1 MKVYSLK
8 WAAALVALQATFGT
22 SAYAATPANNLF
34 SDISYVTSDK
44 MAAIQEAVSQGLLS
58 GDPQGTFRPAATLT
72 RQELAVLLV
81 RALKLDPIS
90 SSSTFKD
97 VQSKQFA
104 APYIEAA
111 QKAGFLSGD
120 GLGNFR
126 PNDPITREE
135 LAAVF
140 VRAVGGV
147 NAEGGSSILPKD
159 QSSVSQWA
167 AGSVDTALRLGL
179 IDIHDS
185 KLNPRG
191 EVKREDIA
199 PFLLDIFKTQEQT
212 ATINNI
218 DGDIVTIDNVPY
230 LIEGKLK
237 DLIGNSNKDALTG
250 ATLKFNSRNRNVDG
264 LQQLEIVQKDVV
276 LNTNGLP
283 ESSLLRVSGDGVQI
297 KGDIKGI
304 IELNDGV
311 SNIQLNGNVNHLT
324 LNSGNGIFI
333 KGTGTI
339 GELQVAN
346 ANAKVTLNPNFKVET
361 IKLPKD
367 ASVSQ
372 VIQNYNEIQKQIG
385 QIQLTDGTVQEST
398 TVTSSSVTFSSGG
411 GSSTKSVTNH
421 APSVTTGFTD
431 ITLSTAD
438 EPKKINLVNSFTD
451 SDGDTLTYT
460 AETSATNVATVSVNG
475 SQLTLTPV
483 SAGTTKITVT
493 ANDGKGGTINSQFNV
508 TITPVIPEAV
518 NHAPTVETSMSN
530 VTTGAA
536 DGAKTVS
543 LAGVFTDEDSDALAY
558 TATSTDTGVA
568 TIAVTGSDLKI
579 TPVNAGTATIMVTAN
594 DGKGGKVDTQF
605 NVTITPVIPEAVNHA
620 PTVETSISNVTTG
633 AADGIKTVSLAGVFA
648 DEDNDALTYTT
659 TSTNTG
665 VATVS
670 VTGSDLK
677 ITPMNAGTATIAVT
691 ANDGNGGTVDTQ
703 FSVTIT
709 PVIPEAVNH
718 APTVE
723 TSISNVTTG
732 AADGIKTVSLAG
744 VFADEDSNTLTYTAT
759 STDMG
764 VATIAVTG
772 SDLKITPVNAGTAT
786 IMVTANDGKG
796 GTVDAQFNVT
806 ITLVIPEAVNHAPT
820 VETSISNV
828 TTGAADGI
836 KTVSLAGVFADE
848 DSNTLTYTATS
859 TDMGV
864 ATVSVT
870 GSDLKITPVNA
881 GTATIMVTANDGKGG
896 TVDAQF
902 NVTITPV
909 IPEAVN
915 HAPTVNTSISNVTT
929 GAADGAKTVSLAG
942 VFTDEDSDALAYTA
956 TSTDASVAT
965 VSVTG
970 SDLKI
975 TPVNAGTTTIMVTA
989 NDGKGGTVDTQFN
1002 VTITPVIPEAV
1013 NHAPT
1018 VETSISDVTTGAADG
1033 IKTVS
1038 LAGVFADEDND
1049 ALTYTTTSTNTG
1061 VATVSVTGSDLKI
1074 NPVNAGTATITV
1086 TANDENGGKV
1096 DTNFTL
1102 TVTPP
1107 PAPNHAPVVQSTI
1120 NDISTEVGAMDT
1132 TIGLASTFADEDL
1145 DLLTYSAGSSDSGVA
1160 TVSVTGDQLSITPLA
1175 VGSATV
1181 TVTADDGKGGTVQT
1195 IFQVTAEEKKGLFF
1209 SELAWGESDSIMQII
1224 ELYNAGSE
1232 ELDASKIRIERSD
1245 SGNSIV
1251 ISQEAGAI
1259 IPSKAT
1265 FVIGETMYFG
1275 NAHVDYFMD
1284 MGFYNDDSAPV
1295 TLSLY
1300 YDNQL
1305 IDTAVFQPHTT
1316 LARQSSIT
1324 HGNAGY
1330 YEASE
1335 WIDEGTDYTDNIG
1348 VFSSEAP

>member
-22 SAYAATPANNLF
+22 SAHAATPANNSF
-34 SDISYVTSDK
+34 SDISYVTNDK
-44 MAAIQEAVSQGLLS
+44 MVAIQEAVRQGLLS

-111 QKAGFLSGD
+111 QKAGLLSGD

-126 PNDPITREE
+126 PNDSVTREE

-167 AGSVDTALRLGL
+167 AGAVDKALRLGL

-185 KLNPRG
+185 RLNPTG

-212 ATINNI
+212 ATINSV

-237 DLIGNSNKDALTG
+237 ELIGNSNKDALKG
-250 ATLKFNSRNRNVDG
+250 AILKFNSVNRNVDG

-283 ESSLLRVSGDGVQI
+283 ESSLLRISGDGVQI
-297 KGDIKGI
+297 KGDTKGI
-304 IELNDGV
+304 IELKNGI

-324 LNSGNGIFI
+324 VNSGSDISI

-339 GELQVAN
+339 GELKVAN

-367 ASVSQ
+367 ISVSQ
-372 VIQNYNEIQKQIG
+372 VIQNYNEVQKQIG
-385 QIQLTDGTVQEST
+385 QIQSADGTVQKTT

-411 GSSTKSVTNH
+411 GTSTNSVTNH
-421 APSVTTGFTD
+421 APGVTTGFTD

-438 EPKKINLVNSFTD
+438 EPKKINLANSFTD
-451 SDGDTLTYT
+451 VDGDTLTYT
-460 AETSATNVATVSVNG
+460 AESSVTNVATVSVNG

-518 NHAPTVETSMSN
+518 NHAPTVN
-530 VTTGAA
+530 
-536 DGAKTVS
+536 
-543 LAGVFTDEDSDALAY
+543 
-558 TATSTDTGVA
+558 
-568 TIAVTGSDLKI
+568 
-579 TPVNAGTATIMVTAN
+579 
-594 DGKGGKVDTQF
+594 
-605 NVTITPVIPEAVNHA
+605 
-620 PTVETSISNVTTG
+620 TSISNVTTG
-633 AADGIKTVSLAGVFA
+633 V
-648 DEDNDALTYTT
+648 
-659 TSTNTG
+659 
-665 VATVS
+665 
-670 VTGSDLK
+670 
-677 ITPMNAGTATIAVT
+677 
-691 ANDGNGGTVDTQ
+691 
-703 FSVTIT
+703 
-709 PVIPEAVNH
+709 
-718 APTVE
+718 
-723 TSISNVTTG
+723 
-732 AADGIKTVSLAG
+732 ADGIKTVSLAG
-744 VFADEDSNTLTYTAT
+744 VFADEDSDALTYTAT
-759 STDMG
+759 STDTG
-764 VATIAVTG
+764 VVTVAVNG

-786 IMVTANDGKG
+786 IT
-796 GTVDAQFNVT
+796 
-806 ITLVIPEAVNHAPT
+806 
-820 VETSISNV
+820 
-828 TTGAADGI
+828 
-836 KTVSLAGVFADE
+836 
-848 DSNTLTYTATS
+848 
-859 TDMGV
+859 
-864 ATVSVT
+864 
-870 GSDLKITPVNA
+870 
-881 GTATIMVTANDGKGG
+881 
-896 TVDAQF
+896 
-902 NVTITPV
+902 
-909 IPEAVN
+909 
-915 HAPTVNTSISNVTT
+915 
-929 GAADGAKTVSLAG
+929 
-942 VFTDEDSDALAYTA
+942 
-956 TSTDASVAT
+956 
-965 VSVTG
+965 
-970 SDLKI
+970 
-975 TPVNAGTTTIMVTA
+975 VTA

-1018 VETSISDVTTGAADG
+1018 VETSISNVTAGVADG

-1038 LAGVFADEDND
+1038 LAGVFADEDSD
-1049 ALTYTTTSTNTG
+1049 VLTYTATSTNAG
-1061 VATVSVTGSDLKI
+1061 VATVAVNGSDLKI
-1074 NPVNAGTATITV
+1074 TPVNAGTTTITV
-1086 TANDENGGKV
+1086 TANDGKGGTVDTQFNVTITPVIPEVVNHAPTVETSISNVTTGVADGIKTVSLAGVFADEDSDALTFTATSTNAGVATVAVNGGDLKITPVNAGTVTITVTANDGKGGTV

-1102 TVTPP
+1102 TVTPL
-1107 PAPNHAPVVQSTI
+1107 PAVNHAPVVQSTI
-1120 NDISTEVGAMDT
+1120 NDVSTEAGAMDT

-1145 DLLTYSAGSSDSGVA
+1145 DLLTYSAGSSDPGVA
-1160 TVSVTGDQLSITPLA
+1160 TVTVTSDQLSITPLV
-1175 VGSATV
+1175 VGSTTV

-1195 IFQVTAEEKKGLFF
+1195 TFQVTVVEKRGLFF
-1209 SELAWGESDSIMQII
+1209 SELAWGEGDSMMQII
-1224 ELYNAGSE
+1224 ELYNAGFE

-1245 SGNSIV
+1245 SGNSIE
-1251 ISQEAGAI
+1251 ISQNAGASI
-1259 IPSKAT
+1259 SGGAT

-1275 NAHVDYFMD
+1275 DAHVDYFMD

-1316 LARQSSIT
+1316 IARQSDVT
-1324 HGNAGY
+1324 HGNAGH

-1335 WIDEGTDYTDNIG
+1335 WFDEGIDYTDNIG
-1348 VFSSEAP
+1348 IFNSEAP

>member
-8 WAAALVALQATFGT
+8 WAAALVALQATFGA

-44 MAAIQEAVSQGLLS
+44 MVAIQEAVSQGLLS

-237 DLIGNSNKDALTG
+237 DLIGSSNKDALKG

-276 LNTNGLP
+276 LNTDGLP
-283 ESSLLRVSGDGVQI
+283 ESSLLRISGDGVQI
-297 KGDIKGI
+297 KGDIKGV

-311 SNIQLNGNVNHLT
+311 SSIQLNGNVNHLT
-324 LNSGNGIFI
+324 LNSGNGISI

-339 GELQVAN
+339 GELQAVN

-361 IKLPKD
+361 IKLPKE

-372 VIQNYNEIQKQIG
+372 VIQNYNEVQKQIG
-385 QIQLTDGTVQEST
+385 QIQSTDGTVQEST

-411 GSSTKSVTNH
+411 GGSTKSVTNH
-421 APSVTTGFTD
+421 APGVTTGFTD

-438 EPKKINLVNSFTD
+438 EPKKINLSNSFTD
-451 SDGDTLTYT
+451 ADGDALTYT
-460 AETSATNVATVSVNG
+460 VETSATNVATVSVNG

-508 TITPVIPEAV
+508 TITPVTPEAV
-518 NHAPTVETSMSN
+518 NHAPTVNASISN

-536 DGAKTVS
+536 DGVKTVS
-543 LAGVFTDEDSDALAY
+543 LAGVFTDED
-558 TATSTDTGVA
+558 
-568 TIAVTGSDLKI
+568 
-579 TPVNAGTATIMVTAN
+579 
-594 DGKGGKVDTQF
+594 
-605 NVTITPVIPEAVNHA
+605 
-620 PTVETSISNVTTG
+620 
-633 AADGIKTVSLAGVFA
+633 
-648 DEDNDALTYTT
+648 NDA
-659 TSTNTG
+659 
-665 VATVS
+665 
-670 VTGSDLK
+670 
-677 ITPMNAGTATIAVT
+677 
-691 ANDGNGGTVDTQ
+691 
-703 FSVTIT
+703 
-709 PVIPEAVNH
+709 
-718 APTVE
+718 
-723 TSISNVTTG
+723 
-732 AADGIKTVSLAG
+732 
-744 VFADEDSNTLTYTAT
+744 LTYTAT
-759 STDMG
+759 ST
-764 VATIAVTG
+764 
-772 SDLKITPVNAGTAT
+772 
-786 IMVTANDGKG
+786 
-796 GTVDAQFNVT
+796 
-806 ITLVIPEAVNHAPT
+806 
-820 VETSISNV
+820 
-828 TTGAADGI
+828 
-836 KTVSLAGVFADE
+836 
-848 DSNTLTYTATS
+848 NT
-859 TDMGV
+859 GV

-881 GTATIMVTANDGKGG
+881 GTATIT
-896 TVDAQF
+896 
-902 NVTITPV
+902 
-909 IPEAVN
+909 
-915 HAPTVNTSISNVTT
+915 
-929 GAADGAKTVSLAG
+929 
-942 VFTDEDSDALAYTA
+942 
-956 TSTDASVAT
+956 
-965 VSVTG
+965 
-970 SDLKI
+970 
-975 TPVNAGTTTIMVTA
+975 VTA

-1018 VETSISDVTTGAADG
+1018 VNASISNVTTGAADGVKTVSLAGVFADEDSDTLTYTATSTDAGVATVSVTGSDLKITPVNAGTATITVTANDGKGGTVDTQFNVTITPVIPEAVNHAPTVNTSISNVTTGASDG

-1038 LAGVFADEDND
+1038 LAGVFADEDSD
-1049 ALTYTTTSTNTG
+1049 ALTYKATSTDAG

-1074 NPVNAGTATITV
+1074 TPVNAGTATITV
-1086 TANDENGGKV
+1086 TANDGKGGTVDTQFSVTITPVIPEAVNHAPTVNTSISNVTTGAADGVKTVSLAGVFADEDSDALTYTATSTDAGVATVSVTGSDLKITPVNAGTSTITVTANDGNGGTV
-1096 DTNFTL
+1096 ETNFTL
-1102 TVTPP
+1102 TVTPL
-1107 PAPNHAPVVQSTI
+1107 PAVNHAPVVQSTI
-1120 NDISTEVGAMDT
+1120 NDISTEAGAMDT
-1132 TIGLASTFADEDL
+1132 TVGLASTFADEDL
-1145 DLLTYSAGSSDSGVA
+1145 DSLTYTADSSDPGVA

-1181 TVTADDGKGGTVQT
+1181 TVTADDGQGGIVQT
-1195 IFQVTAEEKKGLFF
+1195 TFQVTVGEKKGLFF
-1209 SELAWGESDSIMQII
+1209 SELAWGESDPMMQII

-1232 ELDASKIRIERSD
+1232 ELDASKIRIERS
-1245 SGNSIV
+1245 SGGDSIV

-1275 NAHVDYFMD
+1275 DAHVDYFMD

-1300 YDNQL
+1300 YDNRL
-1305 IDTAVFQPHTT
+1305 IDTSVFQPHTT
-1316 LARQSSIT
+1316 LARLSGIT
-1324 HGNAGY
+1324 HGNAGH

-1335 WIDEGTDYTDNIG
+1335 WIDEGIDYTDNIG
-1348 VFSSEAP
+1348 IFSSEAP

>member
-22 SAYAATPANNLF
+22 SAYAATPADNLF
-34 SDISYVTSDK
+34 SDTSYVTSDK
-44 MAAIQEAVSQGLLS
+44 MAAIQEAVRQGLLS

-81 RALKLDPIS
+81 RALKLDPVS

-126 PNDPITREE
+126 PNDPVTREE

-159 QSSVSQWA
+159 QSLVSQWA

-185 KLNPRG
+185 KLNPTG

-212 ATINNI
+212 ATINSI

-237 DLIGNSNKDALTG
+237 ELIGNSNKDALKG
-250 ATLKFNSRNRNVDG
+250 AILKFNSRNRNVDG

-283 ESSLLRVSGDGVQI
+283 ESSLLRISGDGVQI
-297 KGDIKGI
+297 KGDIKGV

-311 SNIQLNGNVNHLT
+311 SNTQLNGNANHLIV
-324 LNSGNGIFI
+324 NSNNGISI

-339 GELQVAN
+339 GELKVAN
-346 ANAKVTLNPNFKVET
+346 ANAKVTLNPNFKVEM
-361 IKLPKD
+361 IQLPKD
-367 ASVSQ
+367 VSVSQ
-372 VIQNYNEIQKQIG
+372 VIQNYNEVQKQIG
-385 QIQLTDGTVQEST
+385 KIQSADGTVHEAT
-398 TVTSSSVTFSSGG
+398 TATSSSVTFSSGG
-411 GSSTKSVTNH
+411 GTSTNSVTNH

-431 ITLSTAD
+431 TTLSTAD
-438 EPKKINLVNSFTD
+438 EPKKINLANSFTD
-451 SDGDTLTYT
+451 ADGDTLTYT
-460 AETSATNVATVSVNG
+460 AESSATNVARVSVNG

-483 SAGTTKITVT
+483 SAGTTNVTVT

-518 NHAPTVETSMSN
+518 NHAPTVETSISN

-536 DGAKTVS
+536 DGVKTVS
-543 LAGVFTDEDSDALAY
+543 LASVFADEDSDALTY
-558 TATSTDTGVA
+558 TATSTNAGVA
-568 TIAVTGSDLKI
+568 TVAVNGSDLKI
-579 TPVNAGTATIMVTAN
+579 TPVNAGTAAITVTAD
-594 DGKGGKVDTQF
+594 DGNGGTVDTQF

-633 AADGIKTVSLAGVFA
+633 AADGVKTVSLAGVFA
-648 DEDNDALTYTT
+648 DEDSDVLTFTA
-659 TSTNTG
+659 TSTDTG
-665 VATVS
+665 VVTVA
-670 VTGSDLK
+670 VNGNDLK
-677 ITPMNAGTATIAVT
+677 ITPVNAGTATITVT
-691 ANDGNGGTVDTQ
+691 ADDGNGGIVDTQ
-703 FSVTIT
+703 FNVTIT

-732 AADGIKTVSLAG
+732 AADGVKTVSLAS
-744 VFADEDSNTLTYTAT
+744 VFADEDSDALTYTAT
-759 STDMG
+759 STNAG
-764 VATIAVTG
+764 VATVAVNG

-786 IMVTANDGKG
+786 ITVTANDG
-796 GTVDAQFNVT
+796 N
-806 ITLVIPEAVNHAPT
+806 
-820 VETSISNV
+820 
-828 TTGAADGI
+828 
-836 KTVSLAGVFADE
+836 
-848 DSNTLTYTATS
+848 
-859 TDMGV
+859 
-864 ATVSVT
+864 
-870 GSDLKITPVNA
+870 
-881 GTATIMVTANDGKGG
+881 
-896 TVDAQF
+896 
-902 NVTITPV
+902 
-909 IPEAVN
+909 
-915 HAPTVNTSISNVTT
+915 
-929 GAADGAKTVSLAG
+929 
-942 VFTDEDSDALAYTA
+942 
-956 TSTDASVAT
+956 
-965 VSVTG
+965 
-970 SDLKI
+970 
-975 TPVNAGTTTIMVTA
+975 
-989 NDGKGGTVDTQFN
+989 GGTVDTQFN

-1018 VETSISDVTTGAADG
+1018 VETSISNVTTGVADG

-1038 LAGVFADEDND
+1038 LAGVFADEDSD
-1049 ALTYTTTSTNTG
+1049 VLTYTATTTDTG
-1061 VATVSVTGSDLKI
+1061 VVTVAVNGGDLKI
-1074 NPVNAGTATITV
+1074 TPVNAGTATITV
-1086 TANDENGGKV
+1086 TANDGNGGTV

-1107 PAPNHAPVVQSTI
+1107 PAVNHAPVVQSAI
-1120 NDISTEVGAMDT
+1120 NDISTEAGAMDT

-1145 DLLTYSAGSSDSGVA
+1145 DLLTYSADSSNPGVA

-1175 VGSATV
+1175 LGSATV

-1195 IFQVTAEEKKGLFF
+1195 IFQVTVGEKKGLFF
-1209 SELAWGESDSIMQII
+1209 SELAWGESDSMMQII

-1232 ELDASKIRIERSD
+1232 ELDASKIRIERSNG
-1245 SGNSIV
+1245 GNSIE
-1251 ISQEAGAI
+1251 ISQDAGAF
-1259 IPSKAT
+1259 IPGGAT
-1265 FVIGETMYFG
+1265 FVIGETMFFG
-1275 NAHVDYFMD
+1275 DVYIDYSTGME
-1284 MGFYNDDSAPV
+1284 FYNDDSAPV

-1316 LARQSSIT
+1316 IARQSGVT
-1324 HGNAGY
+1324 HGNAGH
-1330 YEASE
+1330 YEESE
-1335 WIDEGTDYTDNIG
+1335 WFDEGIDYTDNIG
-1348 VFSSEAP
+1348 IFSSEAP

>member
-22 SAYAATPANNLF
+22 SAHAATPANNSF
-34 SDISYVTSDK
+34 SDISYVTNDK
-44 MAAIQEAVSQGLLS
+44 MVAIQEAIRQGLLS

-111 QKAGFLSGD
+111 QKAGLLSGD

-126 PNDPITREE
+126 PNDSVTREE

-167 AGSVDTALRLGL
+167 AGAVDKALRLGL

-185 KLNPRG
+185 RLNPTG

-212 ATINNI
+212 ATINSV

-237 DLIGNSNKDALTG
+237 ELIGNSNKDALKG
-250 ATLKFNSRNRNVDG
+250 AILKFNSRNRNVDG

-283 ESSLLRVSGDGVQI
+283 ESSLLRISGDGVQI
-297 KGDIKGI
+297 KGDTKGI
-304 IELNDGV
+304 IELKNGV

-324 LNSGNGIFI
+324 VNSGSDISI

-339 GELQVAN
+339 GELKVAN

-367 ASVSQ
+367 ISVSQ
-372 VIQNYNEIQKQIG
+372 VIQNYNEVQKQIG
-385 QIQLTDGTVQEST
+385 QIQSADGTVQKTT

-411 GSSTKSVTNH
+411 GTSTNSVTNH
-421 APSVTTGFTD
+421 APGVTTGFTD

-438 EPKKINLVNSFTD
+438 EPKKINLANSFTD
-451 SDGDTLTYT
+451 VDGDTLTYT
-460 AETSATNVATVSVNG
+460 AESSVTNVATVSVNG

-518 NHAPTVETSMSN
+518 NHAPTVN
-530 VTTGAA
+530 
-536 DGAKTVS
+536 
-543 LAGVFTDEDSDALAY
+543 
-558 TATSTDTGVA
+558 
-568 TIAVTGSDLKI
+568 
-579 TPVNAGTATIMVTAN
+579 
-594 DGKGGKVDTQF
+594 
-605 NVTITPVIPEAVNHA
+605 
-620 PTVETSISNVTTG
+620 
-633 AADGIKTVSLAGVFA
+633 
-648 DEDNDALTYTT
+648 
-659 TSTNTG
+659 
-665 VATVS
+665 
-670 VTGSDLK
+670 
-677 ITPMNAGTATIAVT
+677 
-691 ANDGNGGTVDTQ
+691 
-703 FSVTIT
+703 
-709 PVIPEAVNH
+709 
-718 APTVE
+718 

-744 VFADEDSNTLTYTAT
+744 VFADEDSDVLTYTAT
-759 STDMG
+759 STNAG
-764 VATIAVTG
+764 VATVAVNG
-772 SDLKITPVNAGTAT
+772 SDLKITPVNAGTA
-786 IMVTANDGKG
+786 M
-796 GTVDAQFNVT
+796 
-806 ITLVIPEAVNHAPT
+806 
-820 VETSISNV
+820 
-828 TTGAADGI
+828 
-836 KTVSLAGVFADE
+836 
-848 DSNTLTYTATS
+848 
-859 TDMGV
+859 
-864 ATVSVT
+864 
-870 GSDLKITPVNA
+870 
-881 GTATIMVTANDGKGG
+881 
-896 TVDAQF
+896 
-902 NVTITPV
+902 
-909 IPEAVN
+909 
-915 HAPTVNTSISNVTT
+915 
-929 GAADGAKTVSLAG
+929 
-942 VFTDEDSDALAYTA
+942 
-956 TSTDASVAT
+956 
-965 VSVTG
+965 
-970 SDLKI
+970 
-975 TPVNAGTTTIMVTA
+975 
-989 NDGKGGTVDTQFN
+989 
-1002 VTITPVIPEAV
+1002 
-1013 NHAPT
+1013 
-1018 VETSISDVTTGAADG
+1018 
-1033 IKTVS
+1033 
-1038 LAGVFADEDND
+1038 
-1049 ALTYTTTSTNTG
+1049 
-1061 VATVSVTGSDLKI
+1061 
-1074 NPVNAGTATITV
+1074 ITV
-1086 TANDENGGKV
+1086 TANDGNGGTV

-1102 TVTPP
+1102 TVTPL
-1107 PAPNHAPVVQSTI
+1107 PAVNHAPVVQNTI
-1120 NDISTEVGAMDT
+1120 NDISTEAGAMDT

-1145 DLLTYSAGSSDSGVA
+1145 DLLTYSAGSSDPSVA

-1181 TVTADDGKGGTVQT
+1181 TATADDGKGGTVQT
-1195 IFQVTAEEKKGLFF
+1195 IFQVTVGEKRGLFF
-1209 SELAWGESDSIMQII
+1209 SELAWGEGDPMMQII

-1245 SGNSIV
+1245 SGNSIE
-1251 ISQEAGAI
+1251 ISQNAGAS
-1259 IPSKAT
+1259 IPGGAT
-1265 FVIGETMYFG
+1265 FVIGDTMYFG
-1275 NAHVDYFMD
+1275 DAHVDYFMD

-1316 LARQSSIT
+1316 IARQSDVT
-1324 HGNAGY
+1324 HGNAGH

-1335 WIDEGTDYTDNIG
+1335 WFDEGIDYTDNIG
-1348 VFSSEAP
+1348 IFNSEAP

>member
-22 SAYAATPANNLF
+22 SAYAATPADNLF
-34 SDISYVTSDK
+34 SDTSYVTTSDK
-44 MAAIQEAVSQGLLS
+44 MAAIQEAVRQGLLS

-81 RALKLDPIS
+81 RALKLDPVS

-126 PNDPITREE
+126 PNDPVTREE

-159 QSSVSQWA
+159 QSLVSQWA

-185 KLNPRG
+185 KLNPTG

-212 ATINNI
+212 ATINSI

-237 DLIGNSNKDALTG
+237 ELIGNSNKDALKG
-250 ATLKFNSRNRNVDG
+250 AILKFNSRNRNVDG

-283 ESSLLRVSGDGVQI
+283 ESSLLRISGDGVQI
-297 KGDIKGI
+297 KGDIKGV

-311 SNIQLNGNVNHLT
+311 SNTQLNGNANHLIV
-324 LNSGNGIFI
+324 NSNNGISI

-339 GELQVAN
+339 GELKVAN
-346 ANAKVTLNPNFKVET
+346 ANAKVTLNPNFKVEM
-361 IKLPKD
+361 IQLPKD
-367 ASVSQ
+367 VSVSQ
-372 VIQNYNEIQKQIG
+372 VIQNYNEVQKQIG
-385 QIQLTDGTVQEST
+385 KIQSADGTVHEAT
-398 TVTSSSVTFSSGG
+398 TATSSSVTFSSGG
-411 GSSTKSVTNH
+411 GTSTNSVTNH

-431 ITLSTAD
+431 TTLSTAD
-438 EPKKINLVNSFTD
+438 EPKKINLANSFTD
-451 SDGDTLTYT
+451 ADGDTLTYT
-460 AETSATNVATVSVNG
+460 AESSATNVARVSVNG

-483 SAGTTKITVT
+483 SAGTTNVTVT

-518 NHAPTVETSMSN
+518 NHAPTVETSISN

-536 DGAKTVS
+536 DGVKTVS
-543 LAGVFTDEDSDALAY
+543 LASVFADEDSDALTY
-558 TATSTDTGVA
+558 TATSTNAGVA
-568 TIAVTGSDLKI
+568 TVAVNGSDLKI
-579 TPVNAGTATIMVTAN
+579 TPVNAGTAAITVTAD
-594 DGKGGKVDTQF
+594 DGNGGTVDTQF

-633 AADGIKTVSLAGVFA
+633 AADGV
-648 DEDNDALTYTT
+648 
-659 TSTNTG
+659 
-665 VATVS
+665 
-670 VTGSDLK
+670 
-677 ITPMNAGTATIAVT
+677 
-691 ANDGNGGTVDTQ
+691 
-703 FSVTIT
+703 
-709 PVIPEAVNH
+709 
-718 APTVE
+718 
-723 TSISNVTTG
+723 
-732 AADGIKTVSLAG
+732 KTVSLAG
-744 VFADEDSNTLTYTAT
+744 VFADEDSDVLTFTAT

-764 VATIAVTG
+764 VVTVAVNG

-786 IMVTANDGKG
+786 ITVTADDGNG
-796 GTVDAQFNVT
+796 G
-806 ITLVIPEAVNHAPT
+806 I
-820 VETSISNV
+820 
-828 TTGAADGI
+828 
-836 KTVSLAGVFADE
+836 
-848 DSNTLTYTATS
+848 
-859 TDMGV
+859 
-864 ATVSVT
+864 
-870 GSDLKITPVNA
+870 
-881 GTATIMVTANDGKGG
+881 
-896 TVDAQF
+896 
-902 NVTITPV
+902 
-909 IPEAVN
+909 
-915 HAPTVNTSISNVTT
+915 
-929 GAADGAKTVSLAG
+929 
-942 VFTDEDSDALAYTA
+942 
-956 TSTDASVAT
+956 
-965 VSVTG
+965 
-970 SDLKI
+970 
-975 TPVNAGTTTIMVTA
+975 
-989 NDGKGGTVDTQFN
+989 VDTQFN

-1018 VETSISDVTTGAADG
+1018 VETSISNVTTGVADG

-1038 LAGVFADEDND
+1038 LAGVFADEDSD
-1049 ALTYTTTSTNTG
+1049 VLTYTATTTDTG
-1061 VATVSVTGSDLKI
+1061 VVTVAVNGGDLKI
-1074 NPVNAGTATITV
+1074 TPVNAGTATITV
-1086 TANDENGGKV
+1086 TANDGNGGTV

-1107 PAPNHAPVVQSTI
+1107 PAVNHAPVVQSAI
-1120 NDISTEVGAMDT
+1120 NDISTEAGAMDT

-1145 DLLTYSAGSSDSGVA
+1145 DLLTYSADSSNPGVA

-1175 VGSATV
+1175 LGSATV

-1195 IFQVTAEEKKGLFF
+1195 IFQVTVGEKKGLFF
-1209 SELAWGESDSIMQII
+1209 SELAWGESDSMMQII

-1232 ELDASKIRIERSD
+1232 ELDASKIRIERSNG
-1245 SGNSIV
+1245 GNSIE
-1251 ISQEAGAI
+1251 ISQDAGAF
-1259 IPSKAT
+1259 IPGGAT
-1265 FVIGETMYFG
+1265 FVIGETMFFG
-1275 NAHVDYFMD
+1275 DVYIDYSTGME
-1284 MGFYNDDSAPV
+1284 FYNDDSAPV

-1316 LARQSSIT
+1316 IARQSGVT
-1324 HGNAGY
+1324 HGNAGH
-1330 YEASE
+1330 YEESE
-1335 WIDEGTDYTDNIG
+1335 WFDEGIDYTDNIG
-1348 VFSSEAP
+1348 IFSSEAP

>member
-1 MKVYSLK
+1 MNVYSLK

-22 SAYAATPANNLF
+22 SAHAATPANNSF
-34 SDISYVTSDK
+34 SDISYVTNDK
-44 MAAIQEAVSQGLLS
+44 MVAIQEAVRQGLLS

-111 QKAGFLSGD
+111 QKAGLLSGD

-126 PNDPITREE
+126 PNDSVTREE

-167 AGSVDTALRLGL
+167 AGAVDKALRLGL

-185 KLNPRG
+185 RLNPTG

-212 ATINNI
+212 ATINSV

-237 DLIGNSNKDALTG
+237 ELIGNSNKDALKG
-250 ATLKFNSRNRNVDG
+250 AILKFNSRNRNVDG

-283 ESSLLRVSGDGVQI
+283 ESSLLRISGDGVQI
-297 KGDIKGI
+297 KGDTKGV
-304 IELNDGV
+304 IELNNGV

-324 LNSGNGIFI
+324 VISGSDISI

-339 GELQVAN
+339 GELKVAN

-367 ASVSQ
+367 ISVSQ
-372 VIQNYNEIQKQIG
+372 VIQNYNEVQKQIG
-385 QIQLTDGTVQEST
+385 QIQSADGTVQKTT

-411 GSSTKSVTNH
+411 GTSTNSVTNH
-421 APSVTTGFTD
+421 APGVTTGFTD

-438 EPKKINLVNSFTD
+438 EPKKINLANSFTD
-451 SDGDTLTYT
+451 VDGDTLTYT
-460 AETSATNVATVSVNG
+460 AESSVTNVATVSVNG

-508 TITPVIPEAV
+508 TITPMIPEAV
-518 NHAPTVETSMSN
+518 NHAP
-530 VTTGAA
+530 
-536 DGAKTVS
+536 
-543 LAGVFTDEDSDALAY
+543 
-558 TATSTDTGVA
+558 
-568 TIAVTGSDLKI
+568 I
-579 TPVNAGTATIMVTAN
+579 
-594 DGKGGKVDTQF
+594 
-605 NVTITPVIPEAVNHA
+605 
-620 PTVETSISNVTTG
+620 VETSISNVTTG
-633 AADGIKTVSLAGVFA
+633 V
-648 DEDNDALTYTT
+648 
-659 TSTNTG
+659 
-665 VATVS
+665 
-670 VTGSDLK
+670 
-677 ITPMNAGTATIAVT
+677 
-691 ANDGNGGTVDTQ
+691 
-703 FSVTIT
+703 
-709 PVIPEAVNH
+709 
-718 APTVE
+718 
-723 TSISNVTTG
+723 
-732 AADGIKTVSLAG
+732 ADGIKTVSLAG
-744 VFADEDSNTLTYTAT
+744 VFADEDSDALTYTAT
-759 STDMG
+759 STDAG
-764 VATIAVTG
+764 VAIVAING
-772 SDLKITPVNAGTAT
+772 SDLKITPVNAGTVT
-786 IMVTANDGKG
+786 ITVTANDDKG
-796 GTVDAQFNVT
+796 GTVDT
-806 ITLVIPEAVNHAPT
+806 
-820 VETSISNV
+820 
-828 TTGAADGI
+828 
-836 KTVSLAGVFADE
+836 
-848 DSNTLTYTATS
+848 
-859 TDMGV
+859 
-864 ATVSVT
+864 
-870 GSDLKITPVNA
+870 
-881 GTATIMVTANDGKGG
+881 
-896 TVDAQF
+896 QF

-929 GAADGAKTVSLAG
+929 GV
-942 VFTDEDSDALAYTA
+942 
-956 TSTDASVAT
+956 
-965 VSVTG
+965 
-970 SDLKI
+970 
-975 TPVNAGTTTIMVTA
+975 
-989 NDGKGGTVDTQFN
+989 
-1002 VTITPVIPEAV
+1002 
-1013 NHAPT
+1013 
-1018 VETSISDVTTGAADG
+1018 ADG

-1038 LAGVFADEDND
+1038 LAGVFADEDSD
-1049 ALTYTTTSTNTG
+1049 ALTYTATSTNAG
-1061 VATVSVTGSDLKI
+1061 VATVAVNGSDLKI
-1074 NPVNAGTATITV
+1074 TPVNAGTAMITV
-1086 TANDENGGKV
+1086 TANDGKGGTV

-1102 TVTPP
+1102 TVTPL
-1107 PAPNHAPVVQSTI
+1107 PAVNHAPVVQSTI
-1120 NDISTEVGAMDT
+1120 NDISTEAGAMDT

-1145 DLLTYSAGSSDSGVA
+1145 DLLTYSAGSSDPSVA
-1160 TVSVTGDQLSITPLA
+1160 TVSVVGDQLSITPLA

-1181 TVTADDGKGGTVQT
+1181 TATADDGKGGTVQT
-1195 IFQVTAEEKKGLFF
+1195 IFQVTVGEKRGLFF
-1209 SELAWGESDSIMQII
+1209 SELAWGEGDPMMQIV

-1245 SGNSIV
+1245 SGNSIE
-1251 ISQEAGAI
+1251 ISQNAGAS
-1259 IPSKAT
+1259 IPGGAT
-1265 FVIGETMYFG
+1265 FVIGDTMYFG
-1275 NAHVDYFMD
+1275 DAHVDYFMD

-1316 LARQSSIT
+1316 IARQSDVT
-1324 HGNAGY
+1324 HGNAGH

-1335 WIDEGTDYTDNIG
+1335 WFDEGIDYTDNIG
-1348 VFSSEAP
+1348 IFNSEAP

>member
-22 SAYAATPANNLF
+22 SAHAATPANNSF
-34 SDISYVTSDK
+34 SDISYVTNDK
-44 MAAIQEAVSQGLLS
+44 MVAIQEAVRQGLLS

-111 QKAGFLSGD
+111 QKAGLLSGD

-126 PNDPITREE
+126 PNDSVTREE

-147 NAEGGSSILPKD
+147 NAEGGSSVLPKD

-167 AGSVDTALRLGL
+167 AGAVDKALRLGL

-185 KLNPRG
+185 RLNPTG

-212 ATINNI
+212 ATINSV

-237 DLIGNSNKDALTG
+237 ELIGNSNKDALKG
-250 ATLKFNSRNRNVDG
+250 AILKFNSRNRNVDG

-283 ESSLLRVSGDGVQI
+283 ESSLLRISGDGVQI
-297 KGDIKGI
+297 KGDTKGV
-304 IELNDGV
+304 IELNNGV

-324 LNSGNGIFI
+324 VNSGSDISI

-339 GELQVAN
+339 GELKVAN

-367 ASVSQ
+367 ISVSQ
-372 VIQNYNEIQKQIG
+372 VIQNYNEVQKQIG
-385 QIQLTDGTVQEST
+385 QIQSADGTVQKT
-398 TVTSSSVTFSSGG
+398 TIVTSSSVTFSSGG
-411 GSSTKSVTNH
+411 GTSTNSVTNH
-421 APSVTTGFTD
+421 APGVTTGFTD

-438 EPKKINLVNSFTD
+438 EPKKINLANSFTD
-451 SDGDTLTYT
+451 VDGDTLTYT
-460 AETSATNVATVSVNG
+460 AESSVTNVATVSVNG

-508 TITPVIPEAV
+508 TITPVIPEVV
-518 NHAPTVETSMSN
+518 NHAP
-530 VTTGAA
+530 
-536 DGAKTVS
+536 
-543 LAGVFTDEDSDALAY
+543 
-558 TATSTDTGVA
+558 
-568 TIAVTGSDLKI
+568 I
-579 TPVNAGTATIMVTAN
+579 
-594 DGKGGKVDTQF
+594 
-605 NVTITPVIPEAVNHA
+605 
-620 PTVETSISNVTTG
+620 VETSISNVTAG
-633 AADGIKTVSLAGVFA
+633 VADGIKTVSLAGVFA
-648 DEDNDALTYTT
+648 DEDSDALTYTA
-659 TSTNTG
+659 TSTDTG
-665 VATVS
+665 VVTVA
-670 VTGSDLK
+670 VNGSDLK
-677 ITPMNAGTATIAVT
+677 IKPVNAGTTTITVT
-691 ANDGNGGTVDTQ
+691 ADDGNGGTVDTQ
-703 FSVTIT
+703 FNVTIT
-709 PVIPEAVNH
+709 PMIPEAVNH
-718 APTVE
+718 APTVN

-744 VFADEDSNTLTYTAT
+744 VFADEDSDALTFTAT
-759 STDMG
+759 STDTG
-764 VATIAVTG
+764 VVTVAVNG

-786 IMVTANDGKG
+786 ITVTADDGNG
-796 GTVDAQFNVT
+796 GTVDT
-806 ITLVIPEAVNHAPT
+806 
-820 VETSISNV
+820 
-828 TTGAADGI
+828 
-836 KTVSLAGVFADE
+836 
-848 DSNTLTYTATS
+848 
-859 TDMGV
+859 
-864 ATVSVT
+864 
-870 GSDLKITPVNA
+870 
-881 GTATIMVTANDGKGG
+881 
-896 TVDAQF
+896 QF

-929 GAADGAKTVSLAG
+929 GV
-942 VFTDEDSDALAYTA
+942 
-956 TSTDASVAT
+956 
-965 VSVTG
+965 
-970 SDLKI
+970 
-975 TPVNAGTTTIMVTA
+975 
-989 NDGKGGTVDTQFN
+989 
-1002 VTITPVIPEAV
+1002 
-1013 NHAPT
+1013 
-1018 VETSISDVTTGAADG
+1018 ADG

-1038 LAGVFADEDND
+1038 LAGVFADEDSD
-1049 ALTYTTTSTNTG
+1049 ALTYTATSTDAG
-1061 VATVSVTGSDLKI
+1061 VAIVAVNGSDLKI
-1074 NPVNAGTATITV
+1074 TPVNAGAATITV
-1086 TANDENGGKV
+1086 TANDGKGGTINGQFNVTITPMIPEAVNHAPIVETSISNVTTGAADGIKTVSLASVFADEDSDALTFTATSTDTGVVTVAVNGSDLKITPVNAGTAMITVTANDGNGGTV

-1102 TVTPP
+1102 TVTPL
-1107 PAPNHAPVVQSTI
+1107 PAVNHAPVVQNTI
-1120 NDISTEVGAMDT
+1120 NDISTEAGAMDT

-1145 DLLTYSAGSSDSGVA
+1145 DLLTYSAGSSDPSVA

-1181 TVTADDGKGGTVQT
+1181 TATADDGKGGTVQT
-1195 IFQVTAEEKKGLFF
+1195 IFQVTVGEKRGLFF
-1209 SELAWGESDSIMQII
+1209 SELAWGEGDPMMQII

-1245 SGNSIV
+1245 SGNSIE
-1251 ISQEAGAI
+1251 ISQNAGAS
-1259 IPSKAT
+1259 IPGGAT
-1265 FVIGETMYFG
+1265 FVIGDTMYFG
-1275 NAHVDYFMD
+1275 DAHVDYFMD

-1316 LARQSSIT
+1316 IARQSDVT
-1324 HGNAGY
+1324 HGNAGH

-1335 WIDEGTDYTDNIG
+1335 WFDEGIDYTDNIG
-1348 VFSSEAP
+1348 IFNSEAP

>member
-8 WAAALVALQATFGT
+8 WAAALVALQAAFGA
-22 SAYAATPANNLF
+22 SAYAATPTNNLF
-34 SDISYVTSDK
+34 SDTSYVTSDK
-44 MAAIQEAVSQGLLS
+44 MAAIQEAVRQGLLS
-58 GDPQGTFRPAATLT
+58 GDPHGTFRPSATLT

-126 PNDPITREE
+126 PNDPVTREE

-159 QSSVSQWA
+159 QSLVSQWA

-185 KLNPRG
+185 KLNPTG

-199 PFLLDIFKTQEQT
+199 PFLLDIFKSQEQT
-212 ATINNI
+212 ATINSI

-230 LIEGKLK
+230 LIEGNLK
-237 DLIGNSNKDALTG
+237 ELIGNSNKDALKG
-250 ATLKFNSRNRNVDG
+250 AKLKFNSRNRNVDG

-283 ESSLLRVSGDGVQI
+283 ESSLLRILGDGVQI

-311 SNIQLNGNVNHLT
+311 SNIQLNGNVNHLNV
-324 LNSGNGIFI
+324 NSGNGISI

-361 IKLPKD
+361 IQLPKD

-372 VIQNYNEIQKQIG
+372 VIQNYSEVQKQIG
-385 QIQLTDGTVQEST
+385 QIQSADGTVQET
-398 TVTSSSVTFSSGG
+398 TTITSSSVTFSSGG
-411 GSSTKSVTNH
+411 GKTTSTNSVTNH
-421 APSVTTGFTD
+421 APGVTTGFTD

-438 EPKKINLVNSFTD
+438 EPKKINLANSFTD
-451 SDGDTLTYT
+451 ADGDTLTYT

-475 SQLTLTPV
+475 SQLTLTPMNDGTATITVTANDGKGGTINSQFNVTVTPVIPEAVNHAPTVETSISNVTTGAADGVKTV
-483 SAGTTKITVT
+483 SLASVFADEDSDALTYTATSTDTGVATAAVNGSDLKITPVNAGTVTITVTADDGKGGTVDTQFNVTITPMIPEAVNHAPTVDTSISNVTTGAADGVKTVSLASVFADEDSDALTYTATSTDTGVATAAVNGSDLKITPVNAGTVTITVT

-518 NHAPTVETSMSN
+518 NHAPTVETSISN

-536 DGAKTVS
+536 DGFKTVS
-543 LAGVFTDEDSDALAY
+543 LASVFADEDSDALMY

-568 TIAVTGSDLKI
+568 TVAVNGSDLKI
-579 TPVNAGTATIMVTAN
+579 TPVNAGTATITVTAD
-594 DGKGGKVDTQF
+594 DGKGGTVDTQF

-633 AADGIKTVSLAGVFA
+633 AADGVKTVSLASVFA
-648 DEDNDALTYTT
+648 DEDSDALTYTT
-659 TSTNTG
+659 TSTDTG
-665 VATVS
+665 VAT
-670 VTGSDLK
+670 
-677 ITPMNAGTATIAVT
+677 A
-691 ANDGNGGTVDTQ
+691 
-703 FSVTIT
+703 
-709 PVIPEAVNH
+709 AVN
-718 APTVE
+718 
-723 TSISNVTTG
+723 
-732 AADGIKTVSLAG
+732 
-744 VFADEDSNTLTYTAT
+744 
-759 STDMG
+759 
-764 VATIAVTG
+764 G
-772 SDLKITPVNAGTAT
+772 SDLKITPVNAGT
-786 IMVTANDGKG
+786 V
-796 GTVDAQFNVT
+796 
-806 ITLVIPEAVNHAPT
+806 
-820 VETSISNV
+820 
-828 TTGAADGI
+828 
-836 KTVSLAGVFADE
+836 
-848 DSNTLTYTATS
+848 
-859 TDMGV
+859 
-864 ATVSVT
+864 
-870 GSDLKITPVNA
+870 
-881 GTATIMVTANDGKGG
+881 
-896 TVDAQF
+896 
-902 NVTITPV
+902 
-909 IPEAVN
+909 
-915 HAPTVNTSISNVTT
+915 
-929 GAADGAKTVSLAG
+929 
-942 VFTDEDSDALAYTA
+942 
-956 TSTDASVAT
+956 
-965 VSVTG
+965 
-970 SDLKI
+970 
-975 TPVNAGTTTIMVTA
+975 
-989 NDGKGGTVDTQFN
+989 
-1002 VTITPVIPEAV
+1002 
-1013 NHAPT
+1013 
-1018 VETSISDVTTGAADG
+1018 
-1033 IKTVS
+1033 
-1038 LAGVFADEDND
+1038 
-1049 ALTYTTTSTNTG
+1049 
-1061 VATVSVTGSDLKI
+1061 
-1074 NPVNAGTATITV
+1074 TITV
-1086 TANDENGGKV
+1086 TADDGNGGTV

-1107 PAPNHAPVVQSTI
+1107 PAANHAPVVQSTI
-1120 NDISTEVGAMDT
+1120 NDVSTEAGAVDT

-1145 DLLTYSAGSSDSGVA
+1145 DLLTYSADSSDPSIA

-1195 IFQVTAEEKKGLFF
+1195 IFQVTAGEKKGLFF
-1209 SELAWGESDSIMQII
+1209 SELAWGESDSMMQII

-1245 SGNSIV
+1245 SGNSIE
-1251 ISQEAGAI
+1251 ISQDAGAF
-1259 IPSKAT
+1259 IPGGAT
-1265 FVIGETMYFG
+1265 FVIGDTMYFG
-1275 NAHVDYFMD
+1275 DAHVDYFTD

-1316 LARQSSIT
+1316 LARQSDVT
-1324 HGNAGY
+1324 HGNAD

-1335 WIDEGTDYTDNIG
+1335 WFDEGTDYTDNIG
-1348 VFSSEAP
+1348 IFSSEAP

>member
-199 PFLLDIFKTQEQT
+199 SFLLDIFKTQEQT

-237 DLIGNSNKDALTG
+237 DLIGNSNKDALKG

-304 IELNDGV
+304 IELNNGV

-324 LNSGNGIFI
+324 LNSGNGISI

-361 IKLPKD
+361 IKLPKE

-372 VIQNYNEIQKQIG
+372 VIQNYNEVQKQIG
-385 QIQLTDGTVQEST
+385 QIQSADRTVQEST

-411 GSSTKSVTNH
+411 GGSTKSVTNH
-421 APSVTTGFTD
+421 APGVTTGFTD

-438 EPKKINLVNSFTD
+438 EPKKINLSNSFTD
-451 SDGDTLTYT
+451 ADGDALTYT
-460 AETSATNVATVSVNG
+460 VETSATNVATVSVNG

-508 TITPVIPEAV
+508 TITPVTPEAV
-518 NHAPTVETSMSN
+518 NHAPTVNASISN
-530 VTTGAA
+530 VTTGAS
-536 DGAKTVS
+536 DGIKTVS
-543 LAGVFTDEDSDALAY
+543 LAGVFADEDSDALTY
-558 TATSTDTGVA
+558 TATSTDTDV
-568 TIAVTGSDLKI
+568 TTVSVTGSDLKI
-579 TPVNAGTATIMVTAN
+579 TPVNAGTATIT
-594 DGKGGKVDTQF
+594 
-605 NVTITPVIPEAVNHA
+605 
-620 PTVETSISNVTTG
+620 
-633 AADGIKTVSLAGVFA
+633 
-648 DEDNDALTYTT
+648 
-659 TSTNTG
+659 
-665 VATVS
+665 
-670 VTGSDLK
+670 
-677 ITPMNAGTATIAVT
+677 VT

-703 FSVTIT
+703 FNVTIT
-709 PVIPEAVNH
+709 PVTPGDVNH
-718 APTVE
+718 APTVN
-723 TSISNVTTG
+723 TSISNVTIG
-732 AADGIKTVSLAG
+732 AVDGVKTVSLAG
-744 VFADEDSNTLTYTAT
+744 VFADEDSDALTYTAT
-759 STDMG
+759 STD
-764 VATIAVTG
+764 A
-772 SDLKITPVNAGTAT
+772 
-786 IMVTANDGKG
+786 
-796 GTVDAQFNVT
+796 
-806 ITLVIPEAVNHAPT
+806 
-820 VETSISNV
+820 
-828 TTGAADGI
+828 
-836 KTVSLAGVFADE
+836 
-848 DSNTLTYTATS
+848 
-859 TDMGV
+859 GV

-881 GTATIMVTANDGKGG
+881 GTATITVTANDGKGG
-896 TVDAQF
+896 TVDTQF
-902 NVTITPV
+902 SVTITPV
-909 IPEAVN
+909 ILEAVN

-929 GAADGAKTVSLAG
+929 GAADGVKTVSLAG
-942 VFTDEDSDALAYTA
+942 VFADEDSDALTYTA
-956 TSTDASVAT
+956 TSTDAGVAT

-975 TPVNAGTTTIMVTA
+975 TPVNAGT
-989 NDGKGGTVDTQFN
+989 
-1002 VTITPVIPEAV
+1002 
-1013 NHAPT
+1013 
-1018 VETSISDVTTGAADG
+1018 
-1033 IKTVS
+1033 
-1038 LAGVFADEDND
+1038 
-1049 ALTYTTTSTNTG
+1049 
-1061 VATVSVTGSDLKI
+1061 
-1074 NPVNAGTATITV
+1074 ATITV
-1086 TANDENGGKV
+1086 TANDGNGGTV

-1102 TVTPP
+1102 TVTPL
-1107 PAPNHAPVVQSTI
+1107 PAVNHAPVVQSTI
-1120 NDISTEVGAMDT
+1120 NDISTEAGAMDT
-1132 TIGLASTFADEDL
+1132 TVGLASTFADEDL
-1145 DLLTYSAGSSDSGVA
+1145 DSLTYSAGSSDPGVA

-1181 TVTADDGKGGTVQT
+1181 TVTADDGQGGIVQT
-1195 IFQVTAEEKKGLFF
+1195 TFQVTVGEKKGLFF
-1209 SELAWGESDSIMQII
+1209 SELAWGESDPMMQII

-1232 ELDASKIRIERSD
+1232 ELDASKIRIERS
-1245 SGNSIV
+1245 SGGDSIV

-1275 NAHVDYFMD
+1275 DAHVDYSMD

-1300 YDNQL
+1300 YDNRL
-1305 IDTAVFQPHTT
+1305 IDTSVFQPHTT
-1316 LARQSSIT
+1316 LARLSGIT
-1324 HGNAGY
+1324 HGNAGH

-1335 WIDEGTDYTDNIG
+1335 WIDEGIDYTDNIG
-1348 VFSSEAP
+1348 IFSSEAP

>member
-8 WAAALVALQATFGT
+8 WAAALVALQAAFGT
-22 SAYAATPANNLF
+22 SAYAATPTNNLF
-34 SDISYVTSDK
+34 SDTSYVTSDK
-44 MAAIQEAVSQGLLS
+44 MAAIQEAVRQGLLS
-58 GDPQGTFRPAATLT
+58 GDPHGTFRPAATLT

-126 PNDPITREE
+126 PNDPVTREE

-147 NAEGGSSILPKD
+147 NTEGGSSILPKD
-159 QSSVSQWA
+159 QSLVSQWA

-185 KLNPRG
+185 KLNPTG

-212 ATINNI
+212 ATINSI

-230 LIEGKLK
+230 LIEGNLK
-237 DLIGNSNKDALTG
+237 ELIGNSNKDALKG
-250 ATLKFNSRNRNVDG
+250 AKLKFNSRNRNVDG

-283 ESSLLRVSGDGVQI
+283 ESSLLRILGDGVQI
-297 KGDIKGI
+297 KGDIKGV

-311 SNIQLNGNVNHLT
+311 SNIQLNGNVNHLNV
-324 LNSGNGIFI
+324 NSGNGISI

-372 VIQNYNEIQKQIG
+372 VIQNYSEVQKQIG
-385 QIQLTDGTVQEST
+385 QIQSADGTVQET
-398 TVTSSSVTFSSGG
+398 TTITSSSVKFSSGG
-411 GSSTKSVTNH
+411 GKTTSTNSVTNH
-421 APSVTTGFTD
+421 APGVTTGFTD

-438 EPKKINLVNSFTD
+438 EPKKINLANSFTD
-451 SDGDTLTYT
+451 ADGDTLTYT

-475 SQLTLTPV
+475 SQLTLTPMN
-483 SAGTTKITVT
+483 AGTATITVT
-493 ANDGKGGTINSQFNV
+493 ANDGKAGTINSQFNV
-508 TITPVIPEAV
+508 TVTPVIPEAV
-518 NHAPTVETSMSN
+518 NHAPTVQTSISN

-536 DGAKTVS
+536 DGVKTVS
-543 LAGVFTDEDSDALAY
+543 LASVFADEDSDALTY
-558 TATSTDTGVA
+558 TATSTDTGVS
-568 TIAVTGSDLKI
+568 TVAVNGSDLKI
-579 TPVNAGTATIMVTAN
+579 MPVNAGTVTITVTAD
-594 DGKGGKVDTQF
+594 DGKGGTVDTQF

-633 AADGIKTVSLAGVFA
+633 AADGVKTVSLA
-648 DEDNDALTYTT
+648 
-659 TSTNTG
+659 S
-665 VATVS
+665 
-670 VTGSDLK
+670 
-677 ITPMNAGTATIAVT
+677 
-691 ANDGNGGTVDTQ
+691 
-703 FSVTIT
+703 
-709 PVIPEAVNH
+709 
-718 APTVE
+718 
-723 TSISNVTTG
+723 
-732 AADGIKTVSLAG
+732 
-744 VFADEDSNTLTYTAT
+744 VFADEDSDALTYTAT
-759 STDMG
+759 STDTG
-764 VATIAVTG
+764 VATAAVNG
-772 SDLKITPVNAGTAT
+772 SDLKITPVNAGT
-786 IMVTANDGKG
+786 
-796 GTVDAQFNVT
+796 VT
-806 ITLVIPEAVNHAPT
+806 IT
-820 VETSISNV
+820 
-828 TTGAADGI
+828 
-836 KTVSLAGVFADE
+836 
-848 DSNTLTYTATS
+848 
-859 TDMGV
+859 
-864 ATVSVT
+864 
-870 GSDLKITPVNA
+870 
-881 GTATIMVTANDGKGG
+881 VTAD
-896 TVDAQF
+896 
-902 NVTITPV
+902 
-909 IPEAVN
+909 
-915 HAPTVNTSISNVTT
+915 
-929 GAADGAKTVSLAG
+929 
-942 VFTDEDSDALAYTA
+942 
-956 TSTDASVAT
+956 
-965 VSVTG
+965 
-970 SDLKI
+970 
-975 TPVNAGTTTIMVTA
+975 
-989 NDGKGGTVDTQFN
+989 DGKGGTVDTQFN

-1018 VETSISDVTTGAADG
+1018 VDTSISNVTIGAADG
-1033 IKTVS
+1033 VKTVS
-1038 LAGVFADEDND
+1038 LASVFADEDSD
-1049 ALTYTTTSTNTG
+1049 ALMYTVTSTDTG
-1061 VATVSVTGSDLKI
+1061 VATAAVNGSDLKI
-1074 NPVNAGTATITV
+1074 TPVNAGTVTITV
-1086 TANDENGGKV
+1086 TADDGKGGTVDTQFNVTITPVIPEAVNHAPTVDTSISNVTIGAADGVKTVSLASVFADEDSDALMYTATSTDTGVATAAVNGSDLKITPVNAGTVTITVTADDGNGGTV

-1107 PAPNHAPVVQSTI
+1107 PAANHAPVVQSTI
-1120 NDISTEVGAMDT
+1120 NDVSTEAGAVDT

-1145 DLLTYSAGSSDSGVA
+1145 DLLTYSADSSDPSVL

-1195 IFQVTAEEKKGLFF
+1195 IFQVTAGEKKGLFF
-1209 SELAWGESDSIMQII
+1209 SELAWGESDSMMQII
-1224 ELYNAGSE
+1224 ELYNVGSE

-1245 SGNSIV
+1245 SGNSIE
-1251 ISQEAGAI
+1251 ISQDAGAF
-1259 IPSKAT
+1259 IPGGAT
-1265 FVIGETMYFG
+1265 FVIGDTMYFG
-1275 NAHVDYFMD
+1275 DAHVDYFTD

-1316 LARQSSIT
+1316 LARQSDVT
-1324 HGNAGY
+1324 HGNAD

-1335 WIDEGTDYTDNIG
+1335 WFDEGTDYTDNIG
-1348 VFSSEAP
+1348 IFSSEAP